1 MNSYQD
7 ALIALRKGSKPPERS
22 GDYWSPDDLRTLE
35 ELFWGGTSI
44 SKIALLMGRNE
55 VATYQQIF
63 KMGLLSSQCRPRNR
77 EKRKHEAQCLC
88 SVCGVTGCQNCGR
101 GCPNAGGVR

>member
-1 MNSYQD
+1 MNNYQK
-7 ALIALRKGSKPPERS
+7 ALIALRRGSKPPERS

-35 ELFWGGTSI
+35 ELFWSGTSI
-44 SKIALLMGRNE
+44 SEIALQMGRNE

-77 EKRKHEAQCLC
+77 EKRKHESQCLC
-88 SVCGVTGCQNCGR
+88 PACEVAGCQNRER
-101 GCPNAGGVR
+101 GGQNAGEVR